1 MATVEQF
8 SDEQSR
14 VCVNLAQQYA
24 VWMEAQRAL
33 ATLPYDLRIKDV
45 SGRRYLYEITGRDGN
60 GASLGPLTPTS
71 AKRFDEYRVTK
82 ATLKARVEQSGTA
95 LTQSCRL
102 YRALRLPL
110 LSSDAG
116 AVAREADR
124 RELLGTSL
132 LVVGTNAVPTYALE
146 ANGFVRDLPDET
158 LDFDMAWVADTKS
171 REPILWPMLK
181 AVDSTYTVNTERSFQ
196 ARNAKAYEVEVLV
209 APSRSGS
216 MDAKDRPRAVPLP
229 EQEWLLLG
237 RPVDHVVVCRDG
249 TAARIV
255 APDPR
260 WFALLK
266 LWLADQ
272 DKRTPLK
279 RRKDRLQGQLLLDAV
294 MEQMPHYPLDAAF
307 EAELPDELRHVF
319 AVWRDGR

>member
-1 MATVEQF
+1 MVTVEPF

-24 VWMEAQRAL
+24 VWMEAQRGL
-33 ATLPYDLRIKDV
+33 AAMPYDLRIKDV
-45 SGRRYLYEITGRDGN
+45 TGRRYLYEITGRDGN
-60 GASLGPLTPTS
+60 GTSLGPLTS
-71 AKRFDEYRVTK
+71 EAAQRFDDYRAMK

-95 LTQSCRL
+95 LAQSCRL

-124 RELLGTSL
+124 RGLLGTSL
-132 LVVGTNAVPTYALE
+132 IVVGTNAVPAYALE
-146 ANGFVRDLPDET
+146 ANGFVRELPDET
-158 LDFDMAWVADTKS
+158 LDFDMAWVAETKAP
-171 REPILWPMLK
+171 EPMLWPMLK
-181 AVDSTYTVNTERSFQ
+181 AVDATYAVNTERSFQ

-209 APSRSGS
+209 APSRSYS
-216 MDAKDRPRAVPLP
+216 IDAKDRPRAVPLP

-249 TAARIV
+249 SATRIV

-294 MEQMPHYPLDAAF
+294 AEQMPHYPLDAAF
-307 EAELPDELRHVF
+307 EVELPDELRPVF
-319 AVWRDGR
+319 AVWRDAR